1 MWPILAMALAV
12 YALRLGGMALAET
25 SIPPGWERAL
35 AFVPVATL
43 TVLVVARLGSG
54 AGGGMTAGVAL
65 AGAGFVA
72 WRSGRGWLAI
82 PTGLAIFWLLRWIGA

>member
-1 MWPILAMALAV
+1 MWSILAMAIAV
-12 YALRLGGMALAET
+12 YALRLGGMTLAET
-25 SIPPGWERAL
+25 TIPPRWERAL

-43 TVLVVARLGSG
+43 TALVVGGLG
-54 AGGGMTAGVAL
+54 AGAAGGLTEGVAL

-82 PTGLAIFWLLRWIGA
+82 PTGLAIFWLLRWTGA